1 MIPDEI
7 GMTTD
12 EVRELLSVAAGY
24 DLRTVG
30 QSDVDAWVLALQDL
44 RIPRLSL
51 GECVDA
57 VIMHY
62 QTSTDRIMPA
72 HILNRVRAERSAALA
87 AVMPLQQAGPAAY
100 DQRVNGL
107 WTTALEE
114 AKAHMTA
121 NRTAVLAHPDLAQ
134 RLTEPP
140 LGWAKPEQWNG
151 GIPPETFSGEHNNS
165 ARREALIE
173 IVAEAARR
181 ATEPIA

>member
-7 GMTTD
+7 GMTAD

-57 VIMHY
+57 VILHY

-72 HILNRVRAERSAALA
+72 HILDRVRRERQAALA
-87 AVMPLQQAGPAAY
+87 AVMPAHPAGPANY
-100 DQRVNGL
+100 DQRVHGL
-107 WTTALEE
+107 WGTALAE
-114 AKAHMTA
+114 AGSRMAA
-121 NRTAVLAHPDLAQ
+121 NRSAVLAHPDLAR

-140 LGWAKPEQWNG
+140 LNFPKPEQWRGNIG
-151 GIPPETFSGEHNNS
+151 PDTFGGEHNDS
-165 ARREALIE
+165 ARREAL
-173 IVAEAARR
+173 AELVDEATRR
-181 ATEPIA
+181 ATEPVT

>member
-1 MIPDEI
+1 
-7 GMTTD
+7 MTTD

-24 DLRTVG
+24 DSRTVG
-30 QSDVDAWVLALQDL
+30 ESDVDAWVLALRDL
-44 RIPRLSL
+44 RIPNLAL

-87 AVMPLQQAGPAAY
+87 AVMPTQQAIAGVY
-100 DQRVNGL
+100 DQHVHGL
-107 WTTALEE
+107 WTRAHEE
-114 AKAHMTA
+114 ARARLTA

-140 LGWAKPEQWNG
+140 LSYPRAEQWNG
-151 GIPPETFSGEHNNS
+151 GVPPETFGGEHNGS
-165 ARREALIE
+165 ARREALVE

-181 ATEPIA
+181 SEEPPA